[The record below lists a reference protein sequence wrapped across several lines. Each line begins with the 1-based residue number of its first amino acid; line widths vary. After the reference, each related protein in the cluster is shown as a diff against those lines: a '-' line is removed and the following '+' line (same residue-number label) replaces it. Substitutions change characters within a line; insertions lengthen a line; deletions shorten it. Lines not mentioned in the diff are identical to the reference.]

1 MLNQQCNG
9 IHVSEDCIVEE
20 EAEEDI
26 LPESSDGLKHEPCTM
41 TPVIRKPLV
50 GIKRSHT
57 WTASDIPGERPFLRW
72 RKTDSLR
79 QGLLIRNQRR
89 SLSLQNVFCLVK
101 ETSINSVKTL
111 IKLFEMN
118 QVRPITSINIRYTFA
133 GKCRPVQL
141 GHKKLA
147 KRNKETK
154 KQTSTHTDRQQPVLT
169 G

>member
-9 IHVSEDCIVEE
+9 IHISEDCIAEE
-20 EAEEDI
+20 EEDI
-26 LPESSDGLKHEPCTM
+26 LPQSNDGLKQEPCIM
-41 TPVIRKPLV
+41 TPVLGKPPHV

-57 WTASDIPGERPFLRW
+57 WTASDIPGDHPYIRW
-72 RKTDSLR
+72 RKTNSLR

-118 QVRPITSINIRYTFA
+118 QVRTIISM
-133 GKCRPVQL
+133 CRSE
-141 GHKKLA
+141 
-147 KRNKETK
+147 N
-154 KQTSTHTDRQQPVLT
+154 
-169 G
+169 